1 MKGDIFMS
9 EKIFNIVPDAV
20 NTAAKNLTDLPTKN
34 IGTTIAD
41 CWYLIFGG
49 LSHRADK
56 RKIKY
61 AVELK
66 KFEKELETSIATVPE
81 ENKQEPTTQIIM
93 SALDAAK
100 YCVEEEELRKLFVN
114 LITSS
119 IDCSKN
125 VHPSFSHIIR
135 QMNQIDAKVLK
146 FFVHTSTLPACDLL
160 LNLNSGSFKFLNRNI
175 FLSID
180 NDVSEEDATAS
191 ISSLMYLGLLESPTD
206 LCYSNKE
213 IYKDFEYSNQYI
225 SACQLHDK
233 SQLELLNKVIQL
245 TPLGES
251 FVSCCVTD

>member
-1 MKGDIFMS
+1 MS
-9 EKIFNIVPDAV
+9 DKSLNIIPDAV
-20 NTAAKNLTDLPTKN
+20 NDAAKNLTELPTKN

-135 QMNQIDAKVLK
+135 QMSQIDAQVLK
-146 FFVHTSTLPACDLL
+146 FFMHYPALPACDLL
-160 LNLNSGSFKFLNRNI
+160 LNLASGSFKYLNRNI
-175 FLSID
+175 FLPI
-180 NDVSEEDATAS
+180 NDSVSEEDATAS
-191 ISSLMYLGLLESPTD
+191 ISSLMYLGLLESPFNVHYTNQD
-206 LCYSNKE
+206 
-213 IYKDFEYSNQYI
+213 IYKDFECSNQYI
-225 SACQLHDK
+225 SACQTYDK
-233 SQLELLNKVIQL
+233 SELELSTKIIQL
-245 TPLGES
+245 TPLGKS
-251 FVSCCVTD
+251 FLSCCVTD